1 MATGLKVW
9 DDSTPAKIRLDTTD
23 RAMRYAYF
31 FSGTLAANSS
41 VTLTATGLTTDGTW
55 MVNAHRYEP
64 YPDLASVTIGT
75 NQITMSNTT
84 GSTVYYEYGV
94 FRI

>member
-1 MATGLKVW
+1 MPTGIRIW
-9 DDSTPAKIRLDTTD
+9 DDSTPPKIRLDTTD

-31 FSGTLAANSS
+31 FSGTLSANSS
-41 VTLTATGLTTDGTW
+41 VTLSAPGLSTDGTW
-55 MVNAHRYEP
+55 GVNAHRYEV

-84 GSTVYYEYGV
+84 SATVYYEYGV